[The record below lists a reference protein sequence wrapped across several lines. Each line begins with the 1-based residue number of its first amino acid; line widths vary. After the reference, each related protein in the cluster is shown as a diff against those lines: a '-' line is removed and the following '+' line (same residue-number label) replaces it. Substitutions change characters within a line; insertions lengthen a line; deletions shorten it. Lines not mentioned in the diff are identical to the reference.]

1 MVGAR
6 YIFSINWVKFP
17 FQVKC
22 LGSMQITSLLK
33 WSFLKEKIQKS
44 HKMMKNNKKNK
55 RYYLV
60 ELHSKTG
67 VWKIWSQ
74 FRVKNLRLHDC
85 ITRLRS
91 RTWSISIKTIQR
103 ILNNFSCMQPEY
115 SSSHT
120 HTPLLCPLER
130 HWGNWLK
137 LLKTYFCFV
146 FSFKLDYWSKN
157 RHHQRLEITYLL
169 IEIYTIIRYEVF

>member
-1 MVGAR
+1 MFG
-6 YIFSINWVKFP
+6 
-17 FQVKC
+17 
-22 LGSMQITSLLK
+22 K

-103 ILNNFSCMQPEY
+103 ILNDFSCMQPEY

-120 HTPLLCPLER
+120 HTTPLPSWKTLGKLIEALEDIF
-130 HWGNWLK
+130 L
-137 LLKTYFCFV
+137 FCFFLSCLALLSSHSTV
-146 FSFKLDYWSKN
+146 GWWCHSSPVLSFDVLCWNLDNGIS
-157 RHHQRLEITYLL
+157 LGFAITLMFGL
-169 IEIYTIIRYEVF
+169 NNLANNLK